1 MAEAQNWSESLDYV
15 ALSDVGMRRANNQD
29 SHAEVLAPDAD
40 AWQRRGHM
48 FVVCDGMGAHAAGE
62 LASKLA
68 ADGIPHTYLKLR
80 DRPPADA
87 LKTSIEEVNDHI
99 HSRGQ
104 ANAEFQGMG
113 TTASTLLL
121 LPQGAVVGHVGD
133 SRVYRLRGQTLEQL
147 TFDHSL
153 VWEMSAAGQVP
164 KEALPG
170 FVPKNIITRSLG
182 PHPDVQVDMEGPFP
196 LEVGDTFLLCSD
208 GLTGQVS
215 DEELGVLMECLPPAE
230 AAQVLIDLANLRG
243 GPDNVTVVIARVNN
257 RVLTAAAAGK
267 PLEPLA
273 INGPA
278 PSPTPPNRVN
288 NGLWIAAGFA
298 LLCAVVLGAF
308 QFMIPAV
315 AALVAGVA
323 AGIVAGLQYLS
334 PPPSQTRYLTAGAR
348 LGKGPHVTIE
358 CKPNEKFLAEL
369 IVMIGQLCEAAT
381 EEHWSIDWDKFNAI
395 NSEGKKAQEAHDY
408 TRAVRQ
414 YANALRFMM
423 QELRNQRGKRQ

>member
-1 MAEAQNWSESLDYV
+1 MAEAKNWSDSLDYV

-29 SHAEVLAPDAD
+29 AHAEVLAPDAE

-87 LKTSIEEVNDHI
+87 LRTSIEEVNDHI

-182 PHPDVQVDMEGPFP
+182 PHPNVQVDMEGPFP

-215 DEELGVLMECLPPAE
+215 DEELGILMECLPPAE

-243 GPDNVTVVIARVNN
+243 GPDNVTVLIVRLSNPNLIAM
-257 RVLTAAAAGK
+257 AGGK
-267 PLEPLA
+267 PVEPLA

-278 PSPTPPNRVN
+278 EAPPTTNRAAS
-288 NGLWIAAGFA
+288 GLWIAAGFA
-298 LLCAVVLGAF
+298 LLCAIVLGAF
-308 QFMIPAV
+308 QLMIPAL
-315 AALVAGVA
+315 AALAAGAA
-323 AGIVAGLQYLS
+323 AGIIAALQQIS
-334 PPPSQTRYLTAGAR
+334 PPTQPTRYLTAGAR
-348 LGKGPHVTIE
+348 LGRGPHVTVE
-358 CKPNEKFLAEL
+358 CKPNEQFLGEL
-369 IVMIGQLCEAAT
+369 IVMINQLCEAAT
-381 EEHWSIDWDKFNAI
+381 EEHWSIDWEKFNTI
-395 NSEGKKAQEAHDY
+395 NAQGKQAQEAHDY
-408 TRAVRQ
+408 SQAVRQ

-423 QELRNQRGKRQ
+423 QELRNQRGKK